1 MYCTFFREKNKLYF
15 QVFYEKIFVKNL
27 TILFLIKEE
36 KRKIFIHLLKTFLF
50 FSHKIVHF
58 FLTISHIIITK
69 LYIFILLFYISQK
82 MSENLI

>member
-1 MYCTFFREKNKLYF
+1 M
-15 QVFYEKIFVKNL
+15 KNL

-58 FLTISHIIITK
+58 FLTISYIIIITK

>member
-58 FLTISHIIITK
+58 FLTISYIIITK